1 MLSKATA
8 ATVSKEV
15 SRLDLVGF
23 TVSISVQQTIINGHS
38 CGPLCLRV
46 LEGLCVVFHRFVCLL
61 ILQCCKIP
69 AHEYPSRH
77 SQAFFHYFL
86 SYLVLTFS
94 VMRSFLS
101 IDRAK
106 KKKKRKKKKWMYASA
121 IILYQGTGVQG
132 RTVYSALENKSSLGG
147 DFSFYFMFS
156 QCPHVLE
163 HKVAAAYF
171 LISKRY

>member
-61 ILQCCKIP
+61 ILQRCKIP

-106 KKKKRKKKKWMYASA
+106 KKKKKKRKSGCMPQQLFCTRALEFKVGLYTQHWKINPLWEEIFHFILCSASA
-121 IILYQGTGVQG
+121 HMCWST
-132 RTVYSALENKSSLGG
+132 K
-147 DFSFYFMFS
+147 
-156 QCPHVLE
+156 
-163 HKVAAAYF
+163 
-171 LISKRY
+171 

>member
-1 MLSKATA
+1 MVLSKAAA
-8 ATVSKEV
+8 ATVSKEL

-46 LEGLCVVFHRFVCLL
+46 LEGLCVFFHRIVCLL
-61 ILQCCKIP
+61 ILQRCKIP

-77 SQAFFHYFL
+77 SQAFHYL
-86 SYLVLTFS
+86 LYYLVLTFS
-94 VMRSFLS
+94 VMCSFLS
-101 IDRAK
+101 IDRG
-106 KKKKRKKKKWMYASA
+106 KKKRKEKWMYASA
-121 IILYQGTGVQG
+121 IILYQGAGVQG

-156 QCPHVLE
+156 QYPHVLD

-171 LISKRY
+171 FISKCY